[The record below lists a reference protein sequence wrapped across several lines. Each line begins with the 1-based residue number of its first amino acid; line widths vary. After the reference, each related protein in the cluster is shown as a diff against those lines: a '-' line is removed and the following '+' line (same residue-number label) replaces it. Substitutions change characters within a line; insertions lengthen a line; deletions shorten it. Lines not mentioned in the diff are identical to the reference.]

1 MKINNLNKIVLA
13 LALSTS
19 LVGCTNADNNAIS
32 ASETQAPTEV
42 TENVD
47 MIENATEESKDVDNT
62 EESDKKQNEN
72 EKTTIEVK
80 KKDENKKETSSEKPA
95 EKEATVENSDVNY
108 ETRDGSYTSTLLASK
123 NGDREPD
130 YGYGTV
136 KEVEAKEGTLR
147 VVGSFDYRS
156 NPEDYENFEE
166 TENKEYNFKIDENT
180 KFLSGGGLA
189 EPTYYTIEEFNT
201 FYQEVKESGLG
212 LIIEVKNGVATE
224 VSIVS

>member
-13 LALSTS
+13 LALTTS

-42 TENVD
+42 AENVD
-47 MIENATEESKDVDNT
+47 MIENATEESKDIENT
-62 EESDKKQNEN
+62 EESEKKQNE
-72 EKTTIEVK
+72 KTTLVVK
-80 KKDENKKETSSEKPA
+80 KKEENKVETSNEKPA

-123 NGDREPD
+123 NGDREPE
-130 YGYGTV
+130 YGYATV
-136 KEVEAKEGTLR
+136 KEAEAKEGTLR
-147 VVGSFDYRS
+147 VVASLDYRVD
-156 NPEDYENFEE
+156 PENYDNLEE
-166 TENKEYNFKIDENT
+166 LENKEYNFKIDENT

-189 EPTYYTIEEFNT
+189 EPTYYTVEEFNK
-201 FYQEVKESGLG
+201 FYNEVKESGLG

>member
-13 LALSTS
+13 LALTTS

-32 ASETQAPTEV
+32 ASETQAATEV
-42 TENVD
+42 AENVD
-47 MIENATEESKDVDNT
+47 MIENATEESD
-62 EESDKKQNEN
+62 EKQNEN
-72 EKTTIEVK
+72 EKTTLEVK
-80 KKDENKKETSSEKPA
+80 KKEENKEETSNEKPA

-123 NGDREPD
+123 NGEREPE
-130 YGYGTV
+130 YGYATV
-136 KEVEAKEGTLR
+136 KEAEAKEGTLR
-147 VVGSFDYRS
+147 VVASLDYRVD
-156 NPEDYENFEE
+156 PENYDKLEE
-166 TENKEYNFKIDENT
+166 LENKEYNFKIDENT

-189 EPTYYTIEEFNT
+189 EPTYYTVEEFNK
-201 FYQEVKESGLG
+201 FYNEVKESGLG